1 MKTVHGQVV
10 SFDGHDGHGYGL
22 IINLCV
28 AYLLLTVI
36 FSIET

>member
-1 MKTVHGQVV
+1 MKTDHRQVV
-10 SFDGHDGHGYGL
+10 LFNGHDGHGYGL
-22 IINLCV
+22 IINLWV